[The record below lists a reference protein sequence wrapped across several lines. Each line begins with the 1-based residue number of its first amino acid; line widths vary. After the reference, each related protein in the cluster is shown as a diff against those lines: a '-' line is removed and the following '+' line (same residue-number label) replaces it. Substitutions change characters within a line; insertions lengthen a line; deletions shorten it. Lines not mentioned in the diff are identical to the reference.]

1 MWERKLRKGKL
12 VDQMAFYGSSL
23 ILPKLSITRETS
35 FPALTAFAAVPP
47 CVASRG
53 GQNGPDQGR
62 PKVEASI
69 RFAFRGRCGASVNSE
84 TTGCLL
90 SG

>member
-1 MWERKLRKGKL
+1 VWERKLRKGKL

-62 PKVEASI
+62 PKGGLDPLCFSRAV
-69 RFAFRGRCGASVNSE
+69 RGSVNSE